1 MVVISTGDVESAT
14 IYGNID
20 NIDGVTCDGGVDY
33 TNDDDRFVII
43 FSIS

>member
-14 IYGNID
+14 IYGNSD
-20 NIDGVTCDGGVDY
+20 NIDGFSCDGGVDY
-33 TNDDDRFVII
+33 IDDDDNFVCV